1 MDNLIHHSLRSMPM
15 TSQEDT
21 YLPPAPQ
28 TGRAGPAIDDDPAGL
43 WQQILSVFRDISGS
57 FDPFANDGN
66 PAVRALGRA
75 ARQRRQPH
83 SDDYFSLGDLC
94 ARLTLRETR
103 LSKTYIAKTIAAY
116 TRAGQIDPDERRA
129 ARIAL
134 VTFAQ
139 WVVDVARALGSYEA
153 LKDALLACERIQQI
167 DLVAQK
173 PAEQQRLLETEQRL
187 REQLNRLTESDT
199 DGIERIPDAKRESQL
214 LCDQGQMLLRQ
225 NQTHEAF
232 AAFENALKADDRN
245 HSAWLWR
252 AMALTDM
259 GRFDDALASYDRA
272 LQIDPDN
279 ARVWNSKGA
288 LLTELGRAEAA
299 LECLEQ
305 ALNISASSS
314 KVKAIFWLNK
324 GKALF
329 ILRRYRESRD
339 SLVRSYQLDPSP
351 ESAAGIAA
359 CREQIEFV
367 VTSPATGAA

>member
-1 MDNLIHHSLRSMPM
+1 MI
-15 TSQEDT
+15 SQEDT

-28 TGRAGPAIDDDPAGL
+28 TGRASLTLDDDDQAGL
-43 WQQILSVFRDISGS
+43 WPQILSVFRDISGS

-75 ARQRRQPH
+75 ARQRRQPQ

-94 ARLTLRETR
+94 ARLTLRNAR

-116 TRAGQIDPDERRA
+116 TRAGQIEQDERRT

-139 WVVDVARALGSYEA
+139 WVVDVARALGSYDA
-153 LKDALLACERIQQI
+153 LKDAALACERIQQI

-173 PAEQQRLLETEQRL
+173 PAEQERLRETELRL
-187 REQLNRLTESDT
+187 REQISWLVVSDDGTAESVSA
-199 DGIERIPDAKRESQL
+199 PKRESQL

-225 NQTHEAF
+225 NQTS
-232 AAFENALKADDRN
+232 AAFELFEQALKIDERN
-245 HSAWLWR
+245 HAAWLWR

-259 GRFDDALASYDRA
+259 GQFDDALASYDRA
-272 LQIDPDN
+272 LEIDPDN

-288 LLTELGRAEAA
+288 LLTELGRAEMALTCLDRA
-299 LECLEQ
+299 LE
-305 ALNISASSS
+305 ISASSA
-314 KVKAIFWLNK
+314 KVKAIFWLNR

-339 SLVRSYQLDPSP
+339 ALVRSYQLDPSP

-359 CREQIEFV
+359 CREQIESV
-367 VTSPATGAA
+367 VTSPAVSQA

>member
-1 MDNLIHHSLRSMPM
+1 M

-28 TGRAGPAIDDDPAGL
+28 TGRAGPAIEEDQAGL
-43 WQQILSVFRDISGS
+43 WTQILSVFRDISGS

-94 ARLTLRETR
+94 ARLTLRESR

-116 TRAGQIDPDERRA
+116 TRAGQLDPDERRA

-139 WVVDVARALGSYEA
+139 WVVDVARALGGYQA
-153 LKDALLACERIQQI
+153 LQNAALACERIQQI

-173 PAEQQRLLETEQRL
+173 PAEQERLRETEARL
-187 REQLNRLTESDT
+187 REQLSRLAENDT
-199 DGIERIPDAKRESQL
+199 SGAEDIPANKRESQL
-214 LCDQGQMLLRQ
+214 LCHQGQMLLRQ
-225 NQTHEAF
+225 NQTHEALES
-232 AAFENALKADDRN
+232 FERALKADEHN

-288 LLTELGRAEAA
+288 LLTELGRAETALMCLNRA
-299 LECLEQ
+299 LE
-305 ALNISASSS
+305 ISASSA

-329 ILRRYRESRD
+329 ILRRYREAREA
-339 SLVRSYQLDPSP
+339 LVRSYQLDPSP

-367 VTSPATGAA
+367 VTSSATGTT

>member
-1 MDNLIHHSLRSMPM
+1 MIAP
-15 TSQEDT
+15 EDT

-28 TGRAGPAIDDDPAGL
+28 TGRASQATDNADETGL
-43 WQQILSVFRDISGS
+43 WSQILSVFRDISGS
-57 FDPFANDGN
+57 FDPFANDAN

-75 ARQRRQPH
+75 ARQRHQPH
-83 SDDYFSLGDLC
+83 SDDYFCLGDLC
-94 ARLTLRETR
+94 ARLTLSNSQ
-103 LSKTYIAKTIAAY
+103 LSETYIAKTIAAY
-116 TRAGQIDPDERRA
+116 TRAGQIDQNERRA

-139 WVVDVARALGSYEA
+139 WVVDVARALGSYDA
-153 LKDALLACERIQQI
+153 LKDAALACQRIQQI
-167 DLVAQK
+167 DLVARK
-173 PAEQQRLLETEQRL
+173 PAERERLHEIELRL
-187 REQLNRLTESDT
+187 HEQLSRLAESDT
-199 DGIERIPDAKRESQL
+199 DATDSVPAAKRESQL

-232 AAFENALKADDRN
+232 ELFERALQADERN

-259 GRFDDALASYDRA
+259 GRFDDALASYDHA
-272 LQIDPDN
+272 LEIEPDN

-299 LECLEQ
+299 LTCLDH
-305 ALNISASSS
+305 ALETSASSA

-329 ILRRYRESRD
+329 ILRRYHASRD
-339 SLVRSYQLDPSP
+339 ALVRSYQFDPSP

-367 VTSPATGAA
+367 ATSSAVGTA

>member
-1 MDNLIHHSLRSMPM
+1 MPM
-15 TSQEDT
+15 ISEEDT

-28 TGRAGPAIDDDPAGL
+28 TGRAGLTIDDDDQVGL
-43 WQQILSVFRDISGS
+43 WSQILSVFRDISGS
-57 FDPFANDGN
+57 FDPFANDGD

-83 SDDYFSLGDLC
+83 RDDYFNLGDLC
-94 ARLTLRETR
+94 ARLTLRDSR

-116 TRAGQIDPDERRA
+116 TYAGQIDPDERRA

-134 VTFAQ
+134 ITFAQ
-139 WVVDVARALGSYEA
+139 WVVDVARALGSYDA
-153 LKDALLACERIQQI
+153 LKDAALACERIQQI
-167 DLVAQK
+167 ELVARK
-173 PAEQQRLLETEQRL
+173 PAEQERLREIELRL
-187 REQLNRLTESDT
+187 REQISRLAESDAGAT
-199 DGIERIPDAKRESQL
+199 ERIPAAKRESQL

-225 NQTHEAF
+225 NQTDEAF
-232 AAFENALKADDRN
+232 ELFERALKADERN

-259 GRFDDALASYDRA
+259 GRFDDALASYDHA
-272 LQIDPDN
+272 LAIEPDN

-299 LECLEQ
+299 LSCLDR
-305 ALNISASSS
+305 ALEISASDA

-329 ILRRYRESRD
+329 IMRRYREARD
-339 SLVRSYQLDPSP
+339 ALVRSYQHDPSP

-359 CREQIEFV
+359 CREQIEFAAS
-367 VTSPATGAA
+367 SPAVSNA

>member
-1 MDNLIHHSLRSMPM
+1 MI
-15 TSQEDT
+15 SQEDT

-28 TGRAGPAIDDDPAGL
+28 TGRAGQTIAADDDAAGL
-43 WQQILSVFRDISGS
+43 WSQILSVFRDISGS

-66 PAVRALGRA
+66 PSVRALGRT
-75 ARQRRQPH
+75 ARERRQPQ
-83 SDDYFSLGDLC
+83 SDDYFNLGDMC
-94 ARLTLRETR
+94 ARLTLQDAR

-116 TRAGQIDPDERRA
+116 TRAGEIDPAERRA

-134 VTFAQ
+134 VTFAH
-139 WVVDVARALGSYEA
+139 WIVDVARALGSYSA
-153 LKDALLACERIQQI
+153 LKAAALACERIQQI
-167 DLVAQK
+167 DLVARK
-173 PAEQQRLLETEQRL
+173 PAEQERLREIELRL
-187 REQLNRLTESDT
+187 REQLSRLAESDADT
-199 DGIERIPDAKRESQL
+199 SASVPAAKRESQL

-225 NQTHEAF
+225 NQTKEAF
-232 AAFENALKADDRN
+232 EVFEQALKSDEGN

-259 GRFDDALASYDRA
+259 GRFDDALASYDQA
-272 LQIDPDN
+272 LQIEPDN

-299 LECLEQ
+299 LTCLDR
-305 ALNISASSS
+305 ALEISASSA
-314 KVKAIFWLNK
+314 KVKAVFWLNK

-339 SLVRSYQLDPSP
+339 ALVRSYQFDPSP

-367 VTSPATGAA
+367 ATSTAVGTA

>member
-1 MDNLIHHSLRSMPM
+1 MIAR
-15 TSQEDT
+15 EDT

-28 TGRAGPAIDDDPAGL
+28 TGRAGQATDNDDDEAGL
-43 WQQILSVFRDISGS
+43 WSQILSVFRDISGS

-75 ARQRRQPH
+75 ARLRRQPH

-94 ARLTLRETR
+94 ARLTLRNSR

-116 TRAGQIDPDERRA
+116 SRAGQIDQEERRA

-139 WVVDVARALGSYEA
+139 WVVDVARALGSYDA
-153 LKDALLACERIQQI
+153 LKDAALACERIQQI
-167 DLVAQK
+167 DLVVRK
-173 PAEQQRLLETEQRL
+173 PAEQALLRESELRL
-187 REQLNRLTESDT
+187 REQLGRLAESDA
-199 DGIERIPDAKRESQL
+199 DATASVPAARRESQL

-225 NQTHEAF
+225 NQTNEAF
-232 AAFENALKADDRN
+232 ELFERALQADEHN

-259 GRFDDALASYDRA
+259 GRFDDALASYDHA
-272 LQIDPDN
+272 LKIEPDN

-299 LECLEQ
+299 LTCLER
-305 ALNISASSS
+305 ALEISAPSA

-329 ILRRYRESRD
+329 ILRHYREARD
-339 SLVRSYQLDPSP
+339 ALVRSYQLDPSP

-367 VTSPATGAA
+367 AASPAAGTA

>member
-1 MDNLIHHSLRSMPM
+1 MS
-15 TSQEDT
+15 SQEDT

-28 TGRAGPAIDDDPAGL
+28 TGRAGQAADGDDDETGL
-43 WQQILSVFRDISGS
+43 WSQILSVFRDIGGS

-66 PAVRALGRA
+66 PAVRALGRL

-83 SDDYFSLGDLC
+83 SDDYFNLGDLC
-94 ARLTLRETR
+94 ARLTLRNSR

-139 WVVDVARALGSYEA
+139 WVVDVARALGSYAA
-153 LKDALLACERIQQI
+153 LRDAALACERIQQI

-173 PAEQQRLLETEQRL
+173 PAEQERLREIESRL
-187 REQLNRLTESDT
+187 REQLSRLAENDADDAT
-199 DGIERIPDAKRESQL
+199 IPATKRESQL

-225 NQTHEAF
+225 NQTSEAF
-232 AAFENALKADDRN
+232 ELFEQALRADEHN

-259 GRFDDALASYDRA
+259 GRFDDALASYDQA
-272 LQIDPDN
+272 LKIEPDN

-288 LLTELGRAEAA
+288 LLTELGRAETALACLDRA
-299 LECLEQ
+299 LE
-305 ALNISASSS
+305 ISASSA

-329 ILRRYRESRD
+329 ILRRYPESRD
-339 SLVRSYQLDPSP
+339 ALVRSYQLDPSP

-367 VTSPATGAA
+367 ATSPAMGTA

>member
-1 MDNLIHHSLRSMPM
+1 MI
-15 TSQEDT
+15 SQEDT

-28 TGRAGPAIDDDPAGL
+28 TGRTGLTVDDDDQAGL
-43 WQQILSVFRDISGS
+43 WSQILSVFRDISGS

-94 ARLTLRETR
+94 ARLTLRDSR

-116 TRAGQIDPDERRA
+116 TYAGQIDPDERRA

-139 WVVDVARALGSYEA
+139 WVVDIARALGSYEA
-153 LKDALLACERIQQI
+153 LKDAALACEHVQQI

-173 PAEQQRLLETEQRL
+173 PAEQERLRENELRL
-187 REQLNRLTESDT
+187 REQISRLAESD
-199 DGIERIPDAKRESQL
+199 DGATERIPVTRRESQL

-225 NQTHEAF
+225 NQTG
-232 AAFENALKADDRN
+232 AAFDLFERALKADEHN

-272 LQIDPDN
+272 LAIDPDN

-299 LECLEQ
+299 LDCLDR
-305 ALNISASSS
+305 ALDISASST

-329 ILRRYRESRD
+329 ILRRYRESREA
-339 SLVRSYQLDPSP
+339 LVRSYQLDPSP

-367 VTSPATGAA
+367 ATSPAVRTA